1 MVTINSLED
10 FLQALDDNPSWREA
24 VRARI
29 LGEELL
35 RLPAKFDAFVE
46 RQEAFNERQE
56 AFNERQEAT
65 NKRLE
70 ASIERLDAF
79 VERQEAF
86 NERLEASV
94 ERLEAFVEEQRV
106 ANANFTARFNR
117 MEGDM
122 SVLKANYAENR
133 VIQNAGLISREM
145 GLEFVRTLTGNDL
158 SRMAG
163 NALPPNILRSFS
175 YADLVIE
182 ATDGDG
188 TRYIAVEISY
198 TADSRDCERALRN
211 AGLLT
216 QFTGM
221 PARAV
226 VASVRND
233 REATELMESNG
244 IYWHPLEE

>member
-35 RLPAKFDAFVE
+35 QLPAKFDAFVE
-46 RQEAFNERQE
+46 RQEAANQ
-56 AFNERQEAT
+56 
-65 NKRLE
+65 RLE

-79 VERQEAF
+79 VERQEAT
-86 NERLEASV
+86 NQRLEASV

-226 VASVRND
+226 VASMRRD
-233 REATELMESNG
+233 HEATELMESNG